1 MDENDRVI
9 ADKVKGVLDSGLKQ
23 MEPQVLSRLRQARAQ
38 AVEAAQ
44 RRRRGALSWLRF
56 PALGASAAGA
66 AVLAAYLFMVQ
77 PAGVRNSI
85 GMEDIE
91 ILASSE
97 TLDICLD
104 PEFYL
109 WLSEEEQ
116 NVG

>member
-1 MDENDRVI
+1 MDENERVI
-9 ADKVKGVLDSGLKQ
+9 ADRVKGVLDSGLRQ
-23 MEPQVLSRLRQARAQ
+23 MEPQVLSRLRHARTQ

-44 RRRRGALSWLRF
+44 RKRRGALSWLRF
-56 PALGASAAGA
+56 PVLGASTAGA
-66 AVLAAYLFMVQ
+66 AVLAAYLFLVQ

-91 ILASSE
+91 ILASAE
-97 TLDICLD
+97 TLEICLD

-109 WLSEEEQ
+109 WLSEEEE